1 MAANGSDSVA
11 GCDSAAM
18 DDGGSDDSDETASEL
33 RARVLQCGNDD
44 SNLAE
49 GYDLEAMDGSC
60 LDLAITESESVA
72 GYYLYEVYNSSSDC
86 IADH

>member
-1 MAANGSDSVA
+1 MPDRPQ
-11 GCDSAAM
+11 
-18 DDGGSDDSDETASEL
+18 L
-33 RARVLQCGNDD
+33 RHSCFAIIMSWLDCGNVILRPCSDVAAD
-44 SNLAE
+44 GLAE

-86 IADH
+86 FADH